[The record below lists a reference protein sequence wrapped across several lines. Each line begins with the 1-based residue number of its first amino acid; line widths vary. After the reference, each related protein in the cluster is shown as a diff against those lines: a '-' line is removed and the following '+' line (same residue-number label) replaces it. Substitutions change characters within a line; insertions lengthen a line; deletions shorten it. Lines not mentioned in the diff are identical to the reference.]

1 MKIHNHGLGLHV
13 AEDGNPDGPTLAE
26 HSPQIDV
33 RVGAGAGHMSHDP
46 SSFRATECA
55 AIQEFLAASAG

>member
-26 HSPQIDV
+26 HSRRSTYV
-33 RVGAGAGHMSHDP
+33 
-46 SSFRATECA
+46 
-55 AIQEFLAASAG
+55 SAPVPVT